1 MTKASFFS
9 SVQRDVQRKFAASI
23 SYASYLY
30 ALRTHAN
37 LFVDYSA
44 ILKLPVDEENV
55 KDQNGNII
63 NLSFKTAES
72 RDKAVLWN
80 E

>member
-9 SVQRDVQRKFAASI
+9 SVRDVQRKFAASI

-30 ALRTHAN
+30 ALRTYAN
-37 LFVDYSA
+37 LFIDYSA
-44 ILKLPVDEENV
+44 ILLVDEENV
-55 KDQNGNII
+55 QEWKYH
-63 NLSFKTAES
+63 LSLLRPRS